1 MNSFFISLGGGNEI
15 GASSY
20 YLHIDGMNFLL
31 DAGLRYVNRK
41 RYPAF
46 SELSKFQFI
55 DGVNDLDAIFISH
68 AHYDHNGA
76 LPLLVSKLIEKKD
89 IFCSE
94 YTKKF
99 TEIQLNILKKKMG
112 ILQYELYEDIMV
124 DRTLG
129 MIKECPINQRVT
141 NKEYNFTLYD
151 SGHIPGATMIY
162 LERGEKKVL
171 YTGDFSDREYAI
183 TKRYNLPTIE
193 NLDLL
198 IINSTYAH
206 RKEDID
212 SWKLGENQ
220 LKKVLEHIKLYKKV
234 NLKINHVNQGMELA
248 IFLNEELENKGNENI
263 KIYVDEP
270 VYQMLSVLKEG
281 EKREYKNIHLYQG
294 YKKGDSCDI
303 YISLKNREEL
313 KNIVALN
320 LNYSLHSSYQGIK
333 ELILNLN
340 PKKTLITHYS
350 EENMTDDLIK
360 DLEELGYFNCEY
372 VKNEEIYDF

>member
-1 MNSFFISLGGGNEI
+1 MNSFFVSLGGGNEI

-20 YLHIDGMNFLL
+20 YLHIDGTNFLL
-31 DAGLRYVNRK
+31 DAGLRYVNKK

-46 SELSKFQFI
+46 SELSKLPFI
-55 DGVNDLDAIFISH
+55 DGVNDIDAIFISH

-99 TEIQLNILKKKMG
+99 SEVQLNILKKRIG
-112 ILQYELYEDIMV
+112 IPQYKLYEDVMV
-124 DRTLG
+124 DRALG
-129 MIKECPINQRVT
+129 MIKVCPINHKIVNRD
-141 NKEYNFTLYD
+141 YSFTFYD

-162 LERGEKKVL
+162 LEKENKRIL
-171 YTGDFSDREYAI
+171 YTGDFSDREYVI
-183 TKRYNLPTIE
+183 TKKYDLPTIE

-206 RKEDID
+206 RKEGID
-212 SWKLGENQ
+212 NWKLGETQ
-220 LKKVLEHIKLYKKV
+220 LKKVLEHIKLYRKI

-248 IFLNEELENKGNENI
+248 VFLNEELEKKQDENI

-281 EKREYKNIHLYQG
+281 EKREYKNIYLYKG
-294 YKKGDSCDI
+294 YKRGDSYDI
-303 YISLKNREEL
+303 YISLKSRDEL

-320 LNYSLHSSYQGIK
+320 LNYSLHSSYDGIK

-340 PKKTLITHYS
+340 PKKTLVTHYS

-372 VKNEEIYDF
+372 VKNEEIYEF